1 MGKNSNVK
9 FEIKEDDI
17 ANMNTVSMEMRF
29 TDKELSIMD
38 SLKLISPELAVFYKD
53 GLYIKKYPF
62 ESKSY
67 ILAHLLR
74 EIDGGLRYVFENQTH
89 TIEVKCEKCGKTE
102 RKIIDNAFSSNAKAL
117 FNECKKEYDTF
128 EYLKG
133 LTYKKFKK
141 YSGHAYSIL
150 SSFHLS
156 INEPIAKEYIM
167 IAIWFHKYAHRNS
180 GCDTSPRRENDI
192 LKMWTKYEAVLYELF
207 NSIKYESIDSILS
220 VTNPSAI
227 DIQKVRIIQR
237 TGLHRNYFWGKL
249 IHLGWLESLYNEG
262 YFAGAN
268 NPTPVFDETT
278 KEYKTPYWVELGY
291 IQNVAWQMSQN
302 PCADFSI
309 ILKIID
315 DICSYKDANGKRIA
329 NHNTDS
335 VIIFL
340 ISILP
345 IHEIKRKHFNFLTA
359 IIKSENGSQ
368 YSNDFQKRFIDK
380 FVEAN
385 DKKNLLRCLPVVL
398 LYKKKRGLFESH
410 RSLLDRY
417 FLHEFIDE
425 KSKDIIRI
433 CGLDGFKII
442 ERVLQKV
449 EKDHW
454 YSIKTIE
461 DHYQNGQN
469 LDNFSH
475 QVVRFVREYLLK
487 QPNDEK
493 FIQLISDYVHKDRIS
508 IYPRIAYFII
518 NSRYEELSYLF
529 WDVEFNPLKN
539 SSNDHELF
547 ELLNKH
553 SSTFSKEQIN
563 RVLEWIK
570 EVDDYFEL
578 DGEAHPSQSKKLW
591 LTALLKTEDPDV
603 IIEYNKAQELYPYE
617 IEHPGF
623 SGWMESVFGH
633 ISPLDYESVQKMTLT
648 EIIEYYSNYE
658 EQPLHH
664 RSITDPTIEGLSDVI
679 KYDIK
684 HNISKYTL
692 NIEGIASAPIGFQ
705 YSWIMGLWQYC
716 YENKTYIDS
725 ADVLNLISV
734 IISSGNFR
742 KNYTDNENPR
752 NRNKWFAHRVLCLL
766 NCGLDCHGH
775 MFSAENL
782 PIVKNIIL
790 RIYEN
795 DHNVESVDDRDI
807 TGKYINSYSCEL
819 YDALIEYN
827 VVSAYASKTPIEAR
841 WDSDVK
847 QILED
852 ELSKERENPLFYY
865 ALGKG
870 YYSLFWIEK
879 SWIEKIFPIEDNDN
893 WVGFMVGFHIYHNT
907 VTQVFEYFC
916 NTGQYDRFFANRD
929 MFDSVMQKM
938 VIQYMCVAYHFE
950 KINFDLD
957 SSLLVS
963 VVKGRNALDYENIIQ
978 FFNINDKHISVR
990 KIKDLWR
997 FMYDINKDLDCDVA
1011 KYFIGES
1018 YRWLGFFDEIDD
1030 EIKEWMLL
1038 SVQNLQPLA
1047 ASQVIKRLNS
1057 FSKKSPTQVG
1067 ELLLALVLA
1076 EPKIPIYSE
1085 LDKIVEELFELGNGE
1100 VAKHIANECLRK
1112 GYFGLREIVR
1122 RYD

>member
-74 EIDGGLRYVFENQTH
+74 EIDGGLRDVFENQTH

-475 QVVRFVREYLLK
+475 
-487 QPNDEK
+487 
-493 FIQLISDYVHKDRIS
+493 
-508 IYPRIAYFII
+508 
-518 NSRYEELSYLF
+518 
-529 WDVEFNPLKN
+529 
-539 SSNDHELF
+539 
-547 ELLNKH
+547 
-553 SSTFSKEQIN
+553 
-563 RVLEWIK
+563 
-570 EVDDYFEL
+570 
-578 DGEAHPSQSKKLW
+578 
-591 LTALLKTEDPDV
+591 
-603 IIEYNKAQELYPYE
+603 
-617 IEHPGF
+617 
-623 SGWMESVFGH
+623 
-633 ISPLDYESVQKMTLT
+633 
-648 EIIEYYSNYE
+648 
-658 EQPLHH
+658 
-664 RSITDPTIEGLSDVI
+664 
-679 KYDIK
+679 
-684 HNISKYTL
+684 
-692 NIEGIASAPIGFQ
+692 
-705 YSWIMGLWQYC
+705 
-716 YENKTYIDS
+716 
-725 ADVLNLISV
+725 
-734 IISSGNFR
+734 
-742 KNYTDNENPR
+742 
-752 NRNKWFAHRVLCLL
+752 
-766 NCGLDCHGH
+766 
-775 MFSAENL
+775 
-782 PIVKNIIL
+782 
-790 RIYEN
+790 
-795 DHNVESVDDRDI
+795 
-807 TGKYINSYSCEL
+807 
-819 YDALIEYN
+819 
-827 VVSAYASKTPIEAR
+827 
-841 WDSDVK
+841 
-847 QILED
+847 
-852 ELSKERENPLFYY
+852 
-865 ALGKG
+865 
-870 YYSLFWIEK
+870 
-879 SWIEKIFPIEDNDN
+879 
-893 WVGFMVGFHIYHNT
+893 
-907 VTQVFEYFC
+907 
-916 NTGQYDRFFANRD
+916 
-929 MFDSVMQKM
+929 
-938 VIQYMCVAYHFE
+938 
-950 KINFDLD
+950 
-957 SSLLVS
+957 
-963 VVKGRNALDYENIIQ
+963 
-978 FFNINDKHISVR
+978 
-990 KIKDLWR
+990 
-997 FMYDINKDLDCDVA
+997 
-1011 KYFIGES
+1011 
-1018 YRWLGFFDEIDD
+1018 
-1030 EIKEWMLL
+1030 
-1038 SVQNLQPLA
+1038 
-1047 ASQVIKRLNS
+1047 
-1057 FSKKSPTQVG
+1057 
-1067 ELLLALVLA
+1067 
-1076 EPKIPIYSE
+1076 
-1085 LDKIVEELFELGNGE
+1085 
-1100 VAKHIANECLRK
+1100 
-1112 GYFGLREIVR
+1112 
-1122 RYD
+1122 

>member
-74 EIDGGLRYVFENQTH
+74 EIDGGLRDVFENQTH

-493 FIQLISDYVHKDRIS
+493 FIQLISDYIHKDRIS

-578 DGEAHPSQSKKLW
+578 DGEVHPSQSKKLW

-633 ISPLDYESVQKMTLT
+633 ISPLDYES
-648 EIIEYYSNYE
+648 
-658 EQPLHH
+658 
-664 RSITDPTIEGLSDVI
+664 
-679 KYDIK
+679 
-684 HNISKYTL
+684 
-692 NIEGIASAPIGFQ
+692 F
-705 YSWIMGLWQYC
+705 
-716 YENKTYIDS
+716 
-725 ADVLNLISV
+725 
-734 IISSGNFR
+734 
-742 KNYTDNENPR
+742 
-752 NRNKWFAHRVLCLL
+752 
-766 NCGLDCHGH
+766 CGLFHG
-775 MFSAENL
+775 
-782 PIVKNIIL
+782 IV
-790 RIYEN
+790 
-795 DHNVESVDDRDI
+795 
-807 TGKYINSYSCEL
+807 
-819 YDALIEYN
+819 
-827 VVSAYASKTPIEAR
+827 
-841 WDSDVK
+841 
-847 QILED
+847 
-852 ELSKERENPLFYY
+852 
-865 ALGKG
+865 
-870 YYSLFWIEK
+870 
-879 SWIEKIFPIEDNDN
+879 
-893 WVGFMVGFHIYHNT
+893 
-907 VTQVFEYFC
+907 
-916 NTGQYDRFFANRD
+916 
-929 MFDSVMQKM
+929 
-938 VIQYMCVAYHFE
+938 
-950 KINFDLD
+950 
-957 SSLLVS
+957 
-963 VVKGRNALDYENIIQ
+963 
-978 FFNINDKHISVR
+978 
-990 KIKDLWR
+990 
-997 FMYDINKDLDCDVA
+997 
-1011 KYFIGES
+1011 
-1018 YRWLGFFDEIDD
+1018 
-1030 EIKEWMLL
+1030 
-1038 SVQNLQPLA
+1038 
-1047 ASQVIKRLNS
+1047 
-1057 FSKKSPTQVG
+1057 
-1067 ELLLALVLA
+1067 
-1076 EPKIPIYSE
+1076 
-1085 LDKIVEELFELGNGE
+1085 
-1100 VAKHIANECLRK
+1100 
-1112 GYFGLREIVR
+1112 
-1122 RYD
+1122 